1 VGGVL
6 RPFAYRLADGP
17 AVVSNCDQ
25 ELIINITFTSPCHIR
40 KIMFI
45 GGGPDAQHPRSVKAY
60 TNKDNVDFTNVGDLK
75 PVQVFANLPINNEG
89 LNEQITVLRQFTN
102 VTNLTLYVTENY
114 GAATTTLRY
123 IGMQGEH
130 THYRREAVDAEYEVI
145 CNGQDIAAPDEKAT
159 PNNLG
164 V

>member
-1 VGGVL
+1 VGGIL
-6 RPFAYRLADGP
+6 RPFVYRLADAP

-40 KIMFI
+40 KMMFI
-45 GGGPDAQHPRSVKAY
+45 GGGPDEQHPLTIKAY
-60 TNKDNVDFTNVGDLK
+60 TNKDNVDFTNVQDLK
-75 PVQVFANLPINNEG
+75 PVQVFANLPINDAG
-89 LNEQITVLRQFTN
+89 TQEQMTVLRQFTN
-102 VTNLTLYVTENY
+102 INNLTLYITDNH

-123 IGMQGEH
+123 LGLQGEH
-130 THYRREAVDAEYEVI
+130 THYRREAVDAEYEVL
-145 CNGQDIAAPDEKAT
+145 CTGQDVQAPDEKAT